1 MTKSKPEPTD
11 LVTVYP
17 SVHGQFFDGIP
28 AVVQQVDSAT
38 AEAWC
43 LHGTFTRELPDG
55 YQVAEDG
62 RVVPIVA
69 PQPPPA

>member
-1 MTKSKPEPTD
+1 MATKKGEATD

-28 AVVQQVDSAT
+28 AVVQQVDEKT

-43 LHGTFTRELPDG
+43 LHGTFTRELPAG
-55 YQVAEDG
+55 YHVTVAGTLEADT
-62 RVVPIVA
+62 PVA
-69 PQPPPA
+69 TTD